1 MTTPNDKLPKD
12 TSVPQ
17 DEADESEVG
26 GRALKSPDTSVPQDE
41 PRATTSVPQDNI

>member
-1 MTTPNDKLPKD
+1 MTTHKQNED

-26 GRALKSPDTSVPQDE
+26 GRALKSNADTSVPQDR
-41 PRATTSVPQDNI
+41 PGADTSVPQDAN